1 MPREYDGTDAK
12 PNLCGATR
20 PVCANRADPTANL
33 GLALDSQTTNAASG
47 FSEASAN
54 DRDVVFLVDVSDT
67 VTRDAFDEK
76 LTELLLTL
84 FCASHEGTESQAGV
98 VLYPAPK
105 SGDVRRLPSRH
116 PARAVHH
123 ARVVRRR
130 RGSAFGHERV
140 LRLRHELRY

>member
-1 MPREYDGTDAK
+1 M
-12 PNLCGATR
+12 
-20 PVCANRADPTANL
+20 
-33 GLALDSQTTNAASG
+33 NAASG

-54 DRDVVFLVDVSDT
+54 DRDVVFLVDVSDA

-105 SGDVRRLPSRH
+105 SAETCGAYQVAIPLARYTTREAVRRH
-116 PARAVHH
+116 
-123 ARVVRRR
+123 

-140 LRLRHELRY
+140 LRLRDQLRDQRRGAARRGVGRRRFGV